1 MQEPQFPPNEQQRLC
16 ALQQLCIL
24 DTPPEER
31 LDRITRIAT
40 HFFNVP
46 IALISLVDAQRQWF
60 KSRQGLN
67 VSELPRSI
75 SFCGHT
81 ILGNTAMVVPDTLR
95 DPRFADNPL
104 VQNEPHIRFYAG
116 YPLSAADGSKLGT
129 LCLIDRRPR
138 KLRAADLE
146 VLRDL
151 AAWAEEEVNNLSRRQ
166 AKAELAKRS
175 RQLDAVFSLSP
186 DGFVLFGAGRV
197 VRVNQAFL
205 NLTGLAEND
214 LIGLDEHAFDA
225 ALAARCDP
233 EHPYPACW
241 QYWGKGKSTPQFAGR
256 GFSAREQ
263 AIADN
268 LQLFHLLRQRKI
280 LKRSLQQG
288 QDEGQGADRVMYFRD
303 VTHEADVARMKSE
316 FLSTAAHELRTPLAS
331 IYGFVELLL
340 QRDYDAATRRDL
352 LERVYRQAGN
362 LARLLNELLDL
373 SRIEMR
379 AGKDFEIRPQP
390 LAPIIRHA
398 CSALLT
404 PENPRDITIRIPED
418 LPDVALDA
426 EKFEQVL
433 INVLSNSL
441 KYSSRDAPVEL
452 WVDLRET
459 ATGRQACVHI
469 KDCGIGMTPEQV
481 ERIFER
487 FYRADK
493 NSAISGA
500 GLGMTLVK
508 EIIEMHGGRVE
519 VEGEL
524 GKGTEVCL
532 YLPVIRK
539 RRKRGNSASA
549 AAARSTNQNE

>member
-1 MQEPQFPPNEQQRLC
+1 MQEPQFPPDEQQRLC

-40 HFFNVP
+40 NFFNVP
-46 IALISLVDAQRQWF
+46 IALVTLVDTERQWF
-60 KSRQGLN
+60 KSCQGLD
-67 VSELPRSI
+67 VSETPRSI
-75 SFCGHT
+75 SFCGHA
-81 ILGNTAMVVPDTLR
+81 ILGDTAMVVPDTLR
-95 DPRFADNPL
+95 DPRFVDNPL
-104 VQNEPHIRFYAG
+104 VEKEPCIRFYAG

-138 KLRAADLE
+138 KLRAADLD

-197 VRVNQAFL
+197 VRVNRAFL
-205 NLTGLAEND
+205 DLTGLAEND
-214 LIGLDEHAFDA
+214 LVGLDEHAFDA
-225 ALAARCDP
+225 ALAALCDP
-233 EHPYPACW
+233 EHPYPACQ
-241 QYWGKGKSTPQFAGR
+241 QYWGKGEPTPQFAGR

-288 QDEGQGADRVMYFRD
+288 QDEGQGSDKVMYFRD
-303 VTHEADVARMKSE
+303 VTDETDVARMKSE

-362 LARLLNELLDL
+362 LSRLLNELLDL

-379 AGKDFEIRPQP
+379 AGKDFDVRSQP

-404 PENPRDITIRIPED
+404 PDNPGKITVRIAED
-418 LPDVALDA
+418 LPDVAVDA
-426 EKFEQVL
+426 EKLEQVL

-441 KYSSRDAPVEL
+441 KYSPRGGPIEL

-459 ATGRQACVHI
+459 ATGRQACVHV
-469 KDCGIGMTPEQV
+469 KDRGVGMTPEQV
-481 ERIFER
+481 ARIFER

-493 NSAISGA
+493 NSAVPGA

-519 VEGEL
+519 VGSAP
-524 GKGTEVCL
+524 GQGTEVCL
-532 YLPVIRK
+532 CLPVIRE
-539 RRKRGNSASA
+539 RRKRQRAPD
-549 AAARSTNQNE
+549 RQK

>member
-1 MQEPQFPPNEQQRLC
+1 MQEPQLAPNEQQRLR

-24 DTPPEER
+24 DTPSEER

-46 IALISLVDAQRQWF
+46 IALIALVDTQRQWF
-60 KSRQGLN
+60 KSSQGLD
-67 VSELPRSI
+67 VAETPRSI

-81 ILGNTAMVVPDTLR
+81 ILGDTAMVVPDTLR
-95 DPRFADNPL
+95 DPRFVDNPL
-104 VQNEPHIRFYAG
+104 VQNDPHIRFYAG

-138 KLRAADLE
+138 KLRAADLD

-151 AAWAEEEVNNLSRRQ
+151 AAWAEEEVNNLSQRQ
-166 AKAELAKRS
+166 AKAELAKRTH
-175 RQLDAVFSLSP
+175 QLDAVFLLSP
-186 DGFVLFGAGRV
+186 DGFVLFGVGRV

-205 NLTGLAEND
+205 NLTGLVESD
-214 LIGLDEHAFDA
+214 LIGLDEDAFDA
-225 ALAARCDP
+225 ALSALCDP
-233 EHPYPACW
+233 LHPYPACR
-241 QYWGKGKSTPQFAGR
+241 QHGGKSNSAPPFTAS

-263 AIADN
+263 AVADN
-268 LQLFHLLRQRKI
+268 LQLFHLLRLGKI

-288 QDEGQGADRVMYFRD
+288 QNAGQAANRVMYFRD

-362 LARLLNELLDL
+362 LACLLNELLDL
-373 SRIEMR
+373 SRIEMC
-379 AGKDFEIRPQP
+379 AGKDFEIRLQP
-390 LAPIIRHA
+390 LAPIIHHA

-404 PENPRDITIRIPED
+404 PENPRGITIRIPEE
-418 LPDVALDA
+418 LPDVAVDA

-433 INVLSNSL
+433 INVLGNSL
-441 KYSSRDAPVEL
+441 KYSSRDAPIEL
-452 WVDLRET
+452 WVDLRQM
-459 ATGRQACVHI
+459 ATGQQACVHV

-493 NSAISGA
+493 NSTIYGA

-508 EIIEMHGGRVE
+508 EIIDMHGGRVE
-519 VEGEL
+519 VESEL

-539 RRKRGNSASA
+539 GRKRGSA
-549 AAARSTNQNE
+549 AVARSMTPQ

>member
-1 MQEPQFPPNEQQRLC
+1 MQEPQLPPNEQQRLY

-46 IALISLVDAQRQWF
+46 IALVTLVDTQRQWF
-60 KSRQGLN
+60 KSCQGLD
-67 VSELPRSI
+67 VSETPRSI

-81 ILGNTAMVVPDTLR
+81 ILGDTAMVVPDTLR

-104 VQNEPHIRFYAG
+104 VESEPRIRFYAG

-138 KLRAADLE
+138 KLRAADLD

-151 AAWAEEEVNNLSRRQ
+151 AAWAEEEVNNLSQRQ
-166 AKAELAKRS
+166 AKADLAKRTH
-175 RQLDAVFSLSP
+175 QLDAVFSLSP

-205 NLTGLAEND
+205 NLTGLAESD

-225 ALAARCDP
+225 ALAALCDP
-233 EHPYPACW
+233 EHPYPACR
-241 QYWGKGKSTPQFAGR
+241 QYWGKGKSTPQFTAR

-288 QDEGQGADRVMYFRD
+288 QDEGQGADRAMYFRD
-303 VTHEADVARMKSE
+303 VTYEADVARMKSE

-340 QRDYDAATRRDL
+340 QRDYDAAARRDL

-379 AGKDFEIRPQP
+379 AGKDFDIRPQP

-404 PENPRDITIRIPED
+404 PENPRDITTRIPED

-441 KYSSRDAPVEL
+441 KYSSQDAPIEL
-452 WVDLRET
+452 WVELRET
-459 ATGRQACVHI
+459 AAGRQACVHV

-481 ERIFER
+481 ARIFER

-493 NSAISGA
+493 NSAIPGA

-519 VEGEL
+519 VESEL

-532 YLPVIRK
+532 CLPVIRE
-539 RRKRGNSASA
+539 RRSA
-549 AAARSTNQNE
+549 AAARSITQNE

>member
-1 MQEPQFPPNEQQRLC
+1 MQEPQFPPNEQQRLR
-16 ALQQLCIL
+16 ALQKLCIL

-60 KSRQGLN
+60 KSRQGLD
-67 VSELPRSI
+67 VAETPRSI

-81 ILGNTAMVVPDTLR
+81 ILGDTAMVVPDTLR
-95 DPRFADNPL
+95 DPRFADNPV
-104 VQNEPHIRFYAG
+104 VQNDPHIRFYAG

-129 LCLIDRRPR
+129 LCLVDRRPR
-138 KLRAADLE
+138 RLRAADLD

-151 AAWAEEEVNNLSRRQ
+151 AAWAEEEVNNLSQRQ
-166 AKAELAKRS
+166 AKAELAR
-175 RQLDAVFSLSP
+175 RTYQLDAVFSLSP

-197 VRVNQAFL
+197 ARVNQAFL
-205 NLTGLAEND
+205 NLTGLAESE
-214 LIGLDEHAFDA
+214 LLGLDEQAFDA
-225 ALAARCDP
+225 ALAALCDP
-233 EHPYPACW
+233 EQPYPAC
-241 QYWGKGKSTPQFAGR
+241 QNRGERSSTPLSTAR
-256 GFSAREQ
+256 GFTAREQ

-288 QDEGQGADRVMYFRD
+288 QNEGQAANRVMYFRD
-303 VTHEADVARMKSE
+303 VTHEVDVARKKSE

-379 AGKDFEIRPQP
+379 AGKDFEIRSQP
-390 LAPIIRHA
+390 LAPVVRHA

-404 PENPRDITIRIPED
+404 PESPRDITLRIPED

-441 KYSSRDAPVEL
+441 KYSSLDAPIEL
-452 WVDLRET
+452 GVYLRDT
-459 ATGRQACVHI
+459 ATGRQACVSI
-469 KDCGIGMTPEQV
+469 KDCGIGMTQEQV
-481 ERIFER
+481 ERVFER

-493 NSAISGA
+493 NSAIPGA

-508 EIIEMHGGRVE
+508 EIIDMHGGWIAIKSQ
-519 VEGEL
+519 L

-532 YLPVIRK
+532 CLPVSRE
-539 RRKRGNSASA
+539 RRKRANKASA
-549 AAARSTNQNE
+549 AATRSTSP

>member
-46 IALISLVDAQRQWF
+46 IALITLVDAQRQWF
-60 KSRQGLN
+60 KSCQGLD
-67 VSELPRSI
+67 VSETPRSI
-75 SFCGHT
+75 SFCGHA
-81 ILGNTAMVVPDTLR
+81 ILGDTAMVVPDTLR

-104 VQNEPHIRFYAG
+104 VENEPHIRFYAG

-151 AAWAEEEVNNLSRRQ
+151 AAWAEEEVNNLSQRQ
-166 AKAELAKRS
+166 AKAELAKRTH
-175 RQLDAVFSLSP
+175 QLDAVFSLSP

-205 NLTGLAEND
+205 NLTGLAESD

-225 ALAARCDP
+225 ALAALCDP
-233 EHPYPACW
+233 EHPYPECQ
-241 QYWGKGKSTPQFAGR
+241 QYWGKGKSTPQFTAR

-263 AIADN
+263 TIADN

-288 QDEGQGADRVMYFRD
+288 QDEAQGADRVMYFRD

-379 AGKDFEIRPQP
+379 AGKDFDIRPQP

-426 EKFEQVL
+426 EKLEQVL
-433 INVLSNSL
+433 INVLGNSL
-441 KYSSRDAPVEL
+441 KYSSRDRDAPIEL
-452 WVDLRET
+452 WVELRET
-459 ATGRQACVHI
+459 ATGRQACIHV

-493 NSAISGA
+493 NSAIPGA

-508 EIIEMHGGRVE
+508 EIMDMHGGQVE

-532 YLPVIRK
+532 CLPVIRE
-539 RRKRGNSASA
+539 RRKRGSSALDYPK
-549 AAARSTNQNE
+549 

>member
-1 MQEPQFPPNEQQRLC
+1 MQEPQFPQNEQQRLR
-16 ALQQLCIL
+16 ALQKLCIL

-46 IALISLVDAQRQWF
+46 IALVTLVDAQRQWF
-60 KSRQGLN
+60 KSCQGLD
-67 VSELPRSI
+67 VSETPRSI

-104 VQNEPHIRFYAG
+104 VESEPRIRFYAG

-138 KLRAADLE
+138 KLRAADLD

-151 AAWAEEEVNNLSRRQ
+151 AAWAEEEVNNLSQRQ
-166 AKAELAKRS
+166 AKAELAQRTH
-175 RQLDAVFSLSP
+175 QLDAVFSLSP

-197 VRVNQAFL
+197 VRINQAFV
-205 NLTGLAEND
+205 NLTGLAESE
-214 LIGLDEHAFDA
+214 LLGLDEHAFDA
-225 ALAARCDP
+225 ALSALCDP
-233 EHPYPACW
+233 EHPYPSC
-241 QYWGKGKSTPQFAGR
+241 QQNRGKRSSTPSSTAR

-288 QDEGQGADRVMYFRD
+288 QDEGLAADRAMYFRD
-303 VTHEADVARMKSE
+303 VTQEAGVARMKSE

-379 AGKDFEIRPQP
+379 AGKDFEIRSQP
-390 LAPIIRHA
+390 LAPIVRHA

-404 PENPRDITIRIPED
+404 PESPRDITLRIPED

-441 KYSSRDAPVEL
+441 KYSSGDAPIEL
-452 WVDLRET
+452 GVDLRET
-459 ATGRQACVHI
+459 AAGRQACVRI
-469 KDCGIGMTPEQV
+469 KDCGIGMTQEQV

-493 NSAISGA
+493 NSAIPGA

-508 EIIEMHGGRVE
+508 EIIDMHGGRVE
-519 VEGEL
+519 VESEL

-532 YLPVIRK
+532 CLPVIRE
-539 RRKRGNSASA
+539 RRSA
-549 AAARSTNQNE
+549 AAARSITQNE